1 MPTLGQELEAFKE
14 NILGA
19 IHLLL
24 IGESKTGKTDY
35 VAQAVN
41 DGYTCL
47 YVDADNGFATIAG
60 AVNPEARDR
69 LFYFAPNNPVEF
81 VTNLLTMPLFRYN
94 ISLRETF
101 NAVNAKPDHR
111 IAEFYGARM
120 PGNLILA
127 LDSWTSFMFSIV
139 DAKAKKMGV
148 DLSDVDKVSR
158 EIYGSTGLAGT
169 ALAKK
174 IQRVPFH
181 TIVQGHPVVFERKEK
196 PPGIVRDVKENDMI
210 IKDTKQVPMSTSIP
224 HGASI
229 PKFFNQVG
237 WLTIERESSQTSVRR
252 IDFSPR
258 YDRVGSGTP
267 TGGLL
272 DPRGKGRFSTLFG
285 KPPALAEG
293 LRPWLVESSHAEWKE
308 RQAELAAK
316 KAEAKAAAEPGMK
329 TVGSSSTTPKPTPKP
344 ALTAPV
350 TIEATPTVKPATGLA
365 ALQKLQPRK

>member
-1 MPTLGQELEAFKE
+1 MPTLKQELESFQS

-41 DGYTCL
+41 DGYSCL

-60 AVNPEARDR
+60 AVNPEAQDR
-69 LFYFAPNNPVEF
+69 LHYFAPNDPVEF
-81 VTNLLTMPLFRYN
+81 VTNLLTMPIFRYN
-94 ISLRETF
+94 VDLRETF
-101 NAVNAKPDHR
+101 TPGKAKSNHR
-111 IAEFYGARM
+111 VVEFFPSRI
-120 PGNLILA
+120 PPSLILA
-127 LDSWTSFMFSIV
+127 MDSWTSFMFSIV

-158 EIYGSTGLAGT
+158 EIYGSCGLAGT

-181 TIVQGHPVVFERKEK
+181 TIVQGHPVTFERKEK

-210 IKDTKQVPMSTSIP
+210 IKDTKQVPMSTSVP

-237 WLTIERESSQTSVRR
+237 WLTIEREGPNSVRK

-272 DPRGKGRFSTLFG
+272 DPRGKGRFSRLFG
-285 KPPALAEG
+285 TSPAVAEG
-293 LRPWLVESSHAEWKE
+293 GRPWFIETTHGEWLE
-308 RQAELAAK
+308 RQKELAAK
-316 KAEAKAAAEPGMK
+316 KAEANQSGGMK
-329 TVGSSSTTPKPTPKP
+329 TVGSGTTTPPVTPKP

-350 TIEATPTVKPATGLA
+350 TIESTPTPTVKPVLTGMA
-365 ALQKLQPRK
+365 ALINMKKK